1 MQDMLDKIHEECGVF
16 GIYDNDDMGVV
27 ESAYMALYALQHRGQ
42 ESCGIAV
49 NDDGVISSYRDLGLV
64 SDVFKQETL
73 ERLGNGKMAL
83 GHCLYGTAESNK
95 RENAQPMPFRHVKG
109 QMAIANNGSIL
120 NALDLREKLE
130 MQGAIFHSTSDA
142 ELIAHMITR
151 ERLTSKS
158 IEDAICN
165 AMDKLYGVYSLLVM
179 SPRKLIGVRD
189 PLGLRPLS
197 IGKYKD
203 SYVLASETS
212 AIDSVGA
219 HFLRD
224 VKPGEIVIID
234 ENGLRSIEKHCG
246 QESHL
251 CVFEFVYNARPDS
264 VIEGTS
270 VHLARQKMGEFLAKD
285 HPVEADLVMGVP
297 DSGNDAALGYAN
309 ASGIPYGTGLLK
321 NKYIGRTF
329 ILNTQKQREN
339 AVRIKLNA
347 IADAVRGKRIVLV
360 DDSIVRGT
368 TSMRI
373 VKMLREAGAK
383 EVHMR
388 IASPPFRYPCYFGT
402 DIDSPERLIANNMT
416 IEEIG
421 HKIGVDTLGFLSLED
436 IVNVAEKSDCE
447 FCTGCFSGVYPLNV
461 ENAGKVSKFDRKFS
475 ENID

>member
-165 AMDKLYGVYSLLVM
+165 AMDKLYGVYSL
-179 SPRKLIGVRD
+179 
-189 PLGLRPLS
+189 
-197 IGKYKD
+197 
-203 SYVLASETS
+203 
-212 AIDSVGA
+212 
-219 HFLRD
+219 
-224 VKPGEIVIID
+224 
-234 ENGLRSIEKHCG
+234 
-246 QESHL
+246 
-251 CVFEFVYNARPDS
+251 
-264 VIEGTS
+264 
-270 VHLARQKMGEFLAKD
+270 
-285 HPVEADLVMGVP
+285 
-297 DSGNDAALGYAN
+297 
-309 ASGIPYGTGLLK
+309 
-321 NKYIGRTF
+321 
-329 ILNTQKQREN
+329 
-339 AVRIKLNA
+339 
-347 IADAVRGKRIVLV
+347 
-360 DDSIVRGT
+360 
-368 TSMRI
+368 
-373 VKMLREAGAK
+373 
-383 EVHMR
+383 
-388 IASPPFRYPCYFGT
+388 
-402 DIDSPERLIANNMT
+402 
-416 IEEIG
+416 
-421 HKIGVDTLGFLSLED
+421 
-436 IVNVAEKSDCE
+436 
-447 FCTGCFSGVYPLNV
+447 
-461 ENAGKVSKFDRKFS
+461 
-475 ENID
+475 